1 MCGLEPN
8 PRVEKESPPRALL
21 SLFELADTFML
32 VEFASAETA
41 PTAYNARAQC
51 TPVEKPYILQSMWF
65 SVPKILKKTRFE
77 SQRYLRE
84 RDHEAGRIAC
94 RRRTDHG
101 RNDGGSDRLWL
112 FLSYTYF
119 SPRPSSGGNLFDL
132 RPRRIAFASPSSARP
147 PPCSCGGA
155 TWAGCLDNPT
165 FVAAA
170 TGHLSSDGGA
180 EA

>member
-1 MCGLEPN
+1 
-8 PRVEKESPPRALL
+8 
-21 SLFELADTFML
+21 
-32 VEFASAETA
+32 
-41 PTAYNARAQC
+41 
-51 TPVEKPYILQSMWF
+51 MWF

-132 RPRRIAFASPSSARP
+132 RPRRIAFGSPSSARP

-155 TWAGCLDNPT
+155 TRVRPGPAISRRYVLSDITGNLTSGACRENKFPVISADSCTLPT
-165 FVAAA
+165 NRDPAACGVSPA
-170 TGHLSSDGGA
+170 LRRRPSSA
-180 EA
+180 RAYL